1 MHGYLWRNDLLFPAH
16 GDGGGREDGDADGQ
30 VMGMVESMM
39 GIKMEELKMKMMG
52 GKMNHIKIVTK

>member
-1 MHGYLWRNDLLFPAH
+1 MGMLMD
-16 GDGGGREDGDADGQ
+16 E

-39 GIKMEELKMKMMG
+39 GIKMDELKMKMMG